1 MFIVGRSCDVRRI
14 MIKPPPRDMRTG
26 RPSRKRGAVQL
37 CTAVQV
43 LVLLLVRRC
52 TAVASPVPYDTIWV
66 MGGIGYALTRH
77 SYRAVAL
84 VAANVNNKYR
94 RSTCKL
100 QLY

>member
-1 MFIVGRSCDVRRI
+1 

-66 MGGIGYALTRH
+66 MGGIGYALTSGH
-77 SYRAVAL
+77 SYSCVAL
-84 VAANVNNKYR
+84 VAANVNNKSSEY
-94 RSTCKL
+94 L
-100 QLY
+100 QATAVLASYCYIL